1 MINGNIKAL
10 LQEKS
15 ETGINVIGERIQEW
29 VTIIE
34 LKGFLDFQGHSTNR
48 TTYET
53 KLEESTHLF
62 ICDYKSFN
70 KKAENKRMIIDNEV
84 YDVVYIDD
92 PMNLHQHLEI
102 FLKYAGGQNE

>member
-10 LQEKS
+10 LQEKK
-15 ETGINVIGERIQEW
+15 EIGVNVIGERIQEW

-34 LKGFLDFQGHSTNR
+34 LKGFLDFQGQSTNR

-53 KLEESTHLF
+53 KLEESSHLF
-62 ICDYKSFN
+62 ICDYKKLD
-70 KKAENKRMIIDNEV
+70 KKIENKRLIVENEV
-84 YDVVYIDD
+84 YDVLLIDD

-102 FLKYAGGQNE
+102 YLKYVGGK

>member
-10 LQEKS
+10 LQEKK
-15 ETGINVIGERIQEW
+15 EIGVNVIGERIQEW

-34 LKGFLDFQGHSTNR
+34 LKGFLDFQGQSTNR

-53 KLEESTHLF
+53 KLEESSHLF
-62 ICDYKSFN
+62 ICDYKKLD
-70 KKAENKRMIIDNEV
+70 KKIENKRLVVENEV
-84 YDVVYIDD
+84 YDVLLIDD

-102 FLKYAGGQNE
+102 YLKYVGGK

>member
-10 LQEKS
+10 LQEKK
-15 ETGINVIGERIQEW
+15 EIGINVIGERIQEW

-34 LKGFLDFQGHSTNR
+34 LKGFLDFQGQSTNR

-53 KLEESTHLF
+53 KLEESSHLF
-62 ICDYKSFN
+62 ICDYKKLD
-70 KKAENKRMIIDNEV
+70 KKIENKRLVVENEV
-84 YDVVYIDD
+84 YDVLLIDD

-102 FLKYAGGQNE
+102 YLKYVGGK